1 MGELQGLS
9 FLILLTAGVKT
20 YVAQTEV
27 ISKQVMFTLL
37 VVLVTT
43 PLLVFK
49 PLQISLELTGEN
61 NFLRQL
67 EFGSKYWY
75 AGTDLEVK
83 RKCFISGENMM
94 QLPPLLM
101 NEWNKPSMQRM
112 RYKSFWMMF
121 LK

>member
-9 FLILLTAGVKT
+9 FLILLTAGIKT

-49 PLQISLELTGEN
+49 PLQISLELTEQEKII
-61 NFLRQL
+61 F
-67 EFGSKYWY
+67 
-75 AGTDLEVK
+75 
-83 RKCFISGENMM
+83 
-94 QLPPLLM
+94 
-101 NEWNKPSMQRM
+101 
-112 RYKSFWMMF
+112 
-121 LK
+121 